1 MKRRHRTL
9 MLIIVAGVILLGAT
23 VLGSIAMRKTVSFFY
38 APNDVKLN
46 PPKANTN
53 IRLGGLV
60 GHASIV
66 RKDGGKVEFIVTDGA
81 ADVKVFYQGLLPDL
95 FREGQGVIAEGS
107 FRTDGNF
114 YADRILAKHDENYMP
129 KEVVDS
135 LKKTG
140 QWKGGAMMKGE
151 PQAKDGAAKYK

>member
-9 MLIIVAGVILLGAT
+9 LLIIIAGTILLGAT
-23 VLGSIAMRKTVSFFY
+23 VLGSIAMKKTVSFFY
-38 APNDVKLN
+38 APNDVKIN
-46 PPKANTN
+46 PPKIDTN

-60 GHASIV
+60 GHASIT
-66 RKDGGKVEFIVTDGA
+66 RKDGGKVEFLVTDGA
-81 ADVKVFYQGLLPDL
+81 ADVKVFYTGLLPDL
-95 FREGQGVIAEGS
+95 FREGQGVIAEGA
-107 FRTDGNF
+107 FKNDGNF

-140 QWKGGAMMKGE
+140 QWKGEA
-151 PQAKDGAAKYK
+151 PVKDGAVK

>member
-46 PPKANTN
+46 PPKSNTN

-107 FRTDGNF
+107 FRPDGNF

-140 QWKGGAMMKGE
+140 QWKGGTEKGE